1 MPGSALLDKFSALED
16 PRQSWKVVYPLPE
29 ILLAV
34 LCATMAGADDF
45 VEIERWANRKL
56 DFLRRFLPFEN
67 GIPSHDTL
75 NDVLNAL
82 PGEAFSECFVS
93 WVESLRGDAPD
104 IVAIDGKTS
113 RRAHN
118 KSKGQNPL
126 HLVSAWA
133 ARQRLVLG
141 QQACEEKSNEIT
153 AIPALLER
161 LELTGALV
169 TIDAMGCQTKIA
181 KTIRD
186 KGADYLLAL
195 KDNWPALSA
204 EVERFFADADPETLD
219 RFETTD
225 NDHGRLEIRRHAV
238 CHNIDWLTSERRFP
252 GEWRFKDLA
261 MIAMVEAETI
271 RNDKTCL
278 ERRYYL
284 SSAKLSAKPL
294 ALAVRAHWHVENR
307 LHWVMDVVFHDDLM
321 RLRTEHGPANMA
333 TVRHMSLNL
342 IRNIN
347 DKASLKV
354 RRKTLGW
361 DDDYLANA
369 LTSAAK

>member
-29 ILLAV
+29 LLLAV

-204 EVERFFADADPETLD
+204 EVERFFADVDPETLD

-284 SSAKLSAKPL
+284 SSAKLSAKPF